1 MKSSLRCS
9 LALVILLGVVA
20 TSCMPSNKAGGP
32 DVAGTM
38 VAATIFVLQTSAAAT
53 QTALVEQVPTSA
65 ATPVPT
71 NTIVPTITPTPGNPV
86 VTRLTLCL
94 GGPGKAY
101 NVISSIKPGTEVEL
115 LGIASVP
122 GWFIVLN
129 PTYHNR
135 CWIDAASLRLAPGF
149 NTSNLQIF
157 NPPPTPGPRETAT
170 PTP

>member
-1 MKSSLRCS
+1 MISSLRCS
-9 LALVILLGVVA
+9 LAFIFVVGLIA
-20 TSCMPSNKAGGP
+20 ASCTPAYRAGGP

-53 QTALVEQVPTSA
+53 QTALIQAVPTSA

-71 NTIVPTITPTPGNPV
+71 DTIVPTITPTPGNPV

-94 GGPGKAY
+94 GGPGNVY
-101 NVISSIKPGTEVEL
+101 NVISSIKAGTEVEL
-115 LGIASVP
+115 LGIGSVP
-122 GWFIVLN
+122 GWFIILN
-129 PTYHNR
+129 PIYHDR

-149 NTSNLQIF
+149 NTSNLQVF